1 MRFYR
6 PPDNTPGMSDWDL
19 KDSLNCECP
28 ALCFD
33 SVYDIDVSRRDGYG
47 DVATVNST
55 RHAETALLDIYYKIT
70 GFFIYKR
77 HIVFGFMDLIGRF
90 SFCYHC

>member
-33 SVYDIDVSRRDGYG
+33 SVYDIDVSRSDG

-90 SFCYHC
+90 SFCYYC

>member
-1 MRFYR
+1 
-6 PPDNTPGMSDWDL
+6 MSHRDL
-19 KDSLNCECP
+19 TDSLSCECP

-33 SVYDIDVSRRDGYG
+33 SVYDIDVKRRDGYG

-55 RHAETALLDIYYKIT
+55 RQAEAALLDIYYKIS

-77 HIVFGFMDLIGRF
+77 HIVFGFMDVIGRYIF
-90 SFCYHC
+90 SDNLKTYKS